1 MYFRHLMMITMIA
14 LVAYTV
20 HECVEYAKMYK
31 PDEFVAMVIGSITA
45 PVLAT
50 LGYAM
55 KLFLEYK

>member
-1 MYFRHLMMITMIA
+1 MMASMIA

-20 HECVEYAKMYK
+20 HECVGYAKMYK

>member
-1 MYFRHLMMITMIA
+1 MYFRHLMIASLVA

-20 HECVEYAKMYK
+20 YECVEYAKLYT

-45 PVLAT
+45 PVLAA

-55 KLFLEYK
+55 KLFTESK